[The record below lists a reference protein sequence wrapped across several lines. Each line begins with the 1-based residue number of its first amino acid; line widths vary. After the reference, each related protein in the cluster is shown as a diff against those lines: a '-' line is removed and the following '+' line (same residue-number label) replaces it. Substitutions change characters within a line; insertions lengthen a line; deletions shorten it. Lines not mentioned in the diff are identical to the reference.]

1 MEIQRNASYEK
12 SGQRVPKSIGD
23 MQKEITDLK
32 STIQQM
38 QDDITGIV
46 GSVNGL
52 NTIAERYTKYQ
63 NLNPISG
70 NKGLFYYYVDCDVG
84 RSTTIT
90 ITNKG
95 NQSYQ
100 NLCALIFTRY
110 SILTMRVGCSDKGV
124 FSGLTISA
132 IAGTS
137 NITGSVS
144 NNVITLTTASWED
157 FTMILSKHN
166 ANALEVKAS

>member
-1 MEIQRNASYEK
+1 MAIKGNASYEK
-12 SGQRVPKSIGD
+12 AGQRTPKSIGD

-38 QDDITGIV
+38 QEDITGII

-52 NTIAERYTKYQ
+52 NTIVERYTKYQ
-63 NLNPISG
+63 NLNPITG
-70 NKGLFYYYVDCDVG
+70 NKGLFYYYFNCDVG

-95 NQSYQ
+95 NQPYQ
-100 NLCALIFTRY
+100 AICALIFTRF
-110 SILTMRVGCSDKGV
+110 SILSLRVSCTDKGV

-132 IAGTS
+132 ITGTS
-137 NITGSVS
+137 PITGSIS
-144 NNVITLTTASWED
+144 NNVITLTITSWED